1 MITSENIP
9 PLPDQLKE
17 HDENMTNS
25 GMTNDEK
32 MQIRL
37 SLVTKLRDAGYT
49 SALSISN
56 KLKDGGYEYLDIS
69 EKTISRDLRRIR
81 EKGLDFVERVLLSGE
96 FIVEFHEALQ
106 EFKRIRNRCSEEVA
120 KAEAQHELRETE
132 IDKIPNNR
140 RYIEV
145 DKMRLKLQ
153 NDVNHHSIKQ
163 KNERMLLQATKE
175 YLTLF
180 NKTEVVW
187 ALKKWIKENNPQAFE
202 RPALQD
208 IINNLEESED
218 EK

>member
-1 MITSENIP
+1 MSIGKTIRNTP
-9 PLPDQLKE
+9 NGD
-17 HDENMTNS
+17 DENLTNA

-32 MQIRL
+32 MQIRF

-56 KLKDGGYEYLDIS
+56 KLKDGGYEHLDIS
-69 EKTISRDLRRIR
+69 EGTISRDLRRIR

-106 EFKRIRNRCSEEVA
+106 EFKRIRNRCGEQVA
-120 KAEAQHELRETE
+120 KAEAQHKLRETE
-132 IDKIPNNR
+132 IEKMTGYGR
-140 RYIEV
+140 TIEV
-145 DKMRLKLQ
+145 NKMKLKLQ
-153 NDVNHHSIKQ
+153 NDSNYHSVIQ
-163 KNERMLLQATKE
+163 KNETMLLQATEK
-175 YLTLF
+175 YHTLF

-187 ALKKWIKENNPQAFE
+187 ALKKWIKENNPKAFD
-202 RPALQD
+202 RPALQN